1 MARVGT
7 PVDGAVEERAECGKW
22 SGIGRMVQRGQGAL
36 AGMASGMVM
45 DGNGDGAKSETP
57 SLWNFLILFYY
68 EGPLPNQGEEVV
80 LPWGVPPYI
89 MWVGGEYKS
98 FSFNISG
105 NSPEGRDPSPGSRL
119 AVEAQRLEWRY
130 KCEPTKV
137 VVFVPCKELRNST
150 VQY

>member
-1 MARVGT
+1 
-7 PVDGAVEERAECGKW
+7 
-22 SGIGRMVQRGQGAL
+22 MVQRVRPQV
-36 AGMASGMVM
+36 SG
-45 DGNGDGAKSETP
+45 
-57 SLWNFLILFYY
+57 I
-68 EGPLPNQGEEVV
+68 
-80 LPWGVPPYI
+80 
-89 MWVGGEYKS
+89 
-98 FSFNISG
+98 FSFYSIKRDLFPTRVRRWSCLGGSLPISCGSGVSTKVLVLNFSG

>member
-1 MARVGT
+1 
-7 PVDGAVEERAECGKW
+7 
-22 SGIGRMVQRGQGAL
+22 
-36 AGMASGMVM
+36 MASGMVM
-45 DGNGDGAKSETP
+45 NGNGDGAKSETP

-119 AVEAQRLEWRY
+119 VVEAPKTRVEIQM
-130 KCEPTKV
+130 
-137 VVFVPCKELRNST
+137 
-150 VQY
+150 

>member
-1 MARVGT
+1 
-7 PVDGAVEERAECGKW
+7 
-22 SGIGRMVQRGQGAL
+22 
-36 AGMASGMVM
+36 M

-98 FSFNISG
+98 FSFNSSG

-119 AVEAQRLEWRY
+119 VVEAQRLEWRY

-137 VVFVPCKELRNST
+137 VVFVPCKEWRNST
-150 VQY
+150 VQYQLCIYVIP

>member
-7 PVDGAVEERAECGKW
+7 PVDGAMEERAECGEG
-22 SGIGRMVQRGQGAL
+22 SGIGRMVQRGQGVL

-68 EGPLPNQGEEVV
+68 EGPLPNLGEEVV

-98 FSFNISG
+98 FSLILVEIVQRVQTPARVAG
-105 NSPEGRDPSPGSRL
+105 CGRGPKTR
-119 AVEAQRLEWRY
+119 VEIQM
-130 KCEPTKV
+130 
-137 VVFVPCKELRNST
+137 
-150 VQY
+150 